1 MDYGILLGNSLKYWR
16 ETANLTQS
24 ALARETGI
32 HQCMI
37 SRWEAGINLPS
48 IVDLITLAEFYKISL
63 DELVGRK
70 EY

>member
-1 MDYGILLGNSLKYWR
+1 MEYGILLGKNLKYWR
-16 ETANLTQS
+16 EASNLTQN
-24 ALARETGI
+24 ALARKTGI

-48 IVDLITLAEFYKISL
+48 IVDLITLAEFYRISL

>member
-1 MDYGILLGNSLKYWR
+1 MDNHVLLGKSLKYWR
-16 ETANLTQS
+16 EASNLTQNS
-24 ALARETGI
+24 LAHETGI

-48 IVDLITLAEFYKISL
+48 IVDLITLADFYKITL